1 MWNYVRTTKKNQW
14 VKDPILRI
22 NYVSELIW

>member
-1 MWNYVRTTKKNQW
+1 VRTTKKNQW

-22 NYVSELIW
+22 NYVSELI